1 MGTPR
6 YHELPHISQ
15 KECIMAPVVKTGSGR
30 MHGVH
35 EEGELAF
42 RAIPDAQPP
51 IGPLRFRPT
60 SVSRHAQ
67 E

>member
-1 MGTPR
+1 
-6 YHELPHISQ
+6 
-15 KECIMAPVVKTGSGR
+15 MAPVVKTGSGR

-35 EEGELAF
+35 KEGVLAF